1 MMLFYKNITSI
12 PYIIALGLSSAI
24 LSLSPVAPAS
34 AESLHEA
41 VEATLGNHPRHE
53 IAVLQI
59 EQAEESRK
67 EQRGAFFPTLRGGA
81 TVGRVYGD
89 NSTSRGLS
97 VTRGSGYSW
106 LGEGNIAL
114 TQNLFNGLGTVNK
127 NRAADGREAAARYSK
142 DDVREMLASE
152 TVLAYMDVMRT
163 EESLS
168 FLGKQKAALD
178 KYEPQFS
185 VLVEQGAVDST
196 DQTQAHDALAD
207 LQSVQS
213 EIESQNHSAL
223 ARYRMM
229 TGRAPVGKLVKP
241 NLMLDMPA
249 DVDMAIGWA
258 LENHPQILAASESAH
273 AAWHDSL
280 VERSAFLPKID
291 SELSYYKKEQDD
303 IIGGEA
309 TDARAVVKL
318 NWALSTG
325 GVEAAKFRKSR
336 KVYQESLAQRKDNE
350 LTIINNI
357 RESWITKDKIAQQH
371 GITTRRLNLARAL
384 MNTRREQ
391 FEGGKVSLLQLMQAH
406 SQYYALGLEKLQ
418 LDYAQ
423 HNGDYM
429 VLSAMG
435 ALYSRLTPQVALAVV
450 APELKES
457 EPEIE
462 DFCEHQQ
469 EHGHKGKS
477 GKQAGSE
484 LCPESE

>member
-1 MMLFYKNITSI
+1 MMPLYKNITSI

-24 LSLSPVAPAS
+24 FTLSPVSSAS
-34 AESLHEA
+34 AESVIEA
-41 VEATLGNHPRHE
+41 VEASLANHPRHE
-53 IAVLQI
+53 IAILQI
-59 EQAEESRK
+59 EQAEQDRK
-67 EQRGAFFPTLRGGA
+67 EQRAAFFPTLRGGA
-81 TVGRVYGD
+81 TVGRIYGD
-89 NSTSRGLS
+89 NATSRGLN

-114 TQNLFNGLGTVNK
+114 TQNLFNGLGTINK
-127 NRAADGREAAARYSK
+127 NRAADGREAAANYSK
-142 DDVREMLASE
+142 EDVREMLASE

-163 EESLS
+163 RESLA
-168 FLGKQKAALD
+168 FLEKQKEALS

-196 DQTQAHDALAD
+196 DQTQARDALAD
-207 LQSVQS
+207 LQAVQS
-213 EIESQNHSAL
+213 EIESQNKSAL

-229 TGRAPVGKLVKP
+229 TGRAPIGELMQP
-241 NLMLDMPA
+241 NLMLNMPE

-258 LENHPQILAASESAH
+258 LQNHPQILAAGENIH

-280 VERSAFLPKID
+280 VERSAFFPKID
-291 SELSYYKKEQDD
+291 SELSYYKKEQED
-303 IIGGEA
+303 IIGGEV

-336 KVYQESLAQRKDNE
+336 KLYQESLAQRKDNE
-350 LTIINNI
+350 LTIMNNI
-357 RESWITKDKIAQQH
+357 REAWITKDKIADQH
-371 GITTRRLNLARAL
+371 AITTRRLNLAKAL
-384 MNTRREQ
+384 MNTRRDQ

-406 SQYYALGLEKLQ
+406 SQHYALGLEKLQ

-423 HNGDYM
+423 HNSDYM

-435 ALYSRLTPQVALAVV
+435 ALYSRLTPQVAAIEDVP
-450 APELKES
+450 ALKDD

-462 DFCEHQQ
+462 DFCDHQQ
-469 EHGHKGKS
+469 EHPHKGKS
-477 GKQAGSE
+477 GKHAGAE
-484 LCPESE
+484 LCPKSE